1 MKRAKLVVMATPPT
15 DDLPTYTVD
24 EYNALEAFSNIK
36 HDYVD
41 GVIRARCADT
51 IEQYV
56 AMEEFSNVKHEF
68 LDGQALAMGG
78 GTYEHS
84 RLAVGLILQ
93 LGVQLKGR
101 GCYVFTS
108 DARVHATEAEFIAY
122 PDVTVCCGKPR
133 DGGADP
139 LAMLNPT
146 VIIEILSHSTEKYDR
161 RTKFE
166 RYKLIESFEE
176 YVLVSQG
183 TPQIEVRRRTDGW
196 AEVGVFR
203 AGDLVKLTSINCQ
216 ISVDELYE
224 DALTV

>member
-1 MKRAKLVVMATPPT
+1 VKRAKLRPMDSPPSY
-15 DDLPTYTVD
+15 DLPTYTIE
-24 EYNALEAFSNIK
+24 EYNALEAFSNVK

-41 GVIRARCADT
+41 GVIRARCET

-68 LDGQALAMGG
+68 LEGQALAMGG

-84 RLAVGLILQ
+84 RLAAGLIIQ
-93 LGVQLKGR
+93 LGIQLQGR

-108 DARVHATEAEFIAY
+108 DARVHVPAGELIAY

-133 DGGADP
+133 DGSEDP
-139 LAMLNPT
+139 LAMVNPT
-146 VIIEILSHSTEKYDR
+146 VIIEILSRSTEKYDR

-166 RYKLIESFEE
+166 RYKLIESCQE

-183 TPQIEVRRRTDGW
+183 QQQIEVLRRSDGW
-196 AEVGVFR
+196 GDAEVFR
-203 AGDLVKLTSINCQ
+203 AGGRAKLSSINCE
-216 ISVDELYE
+216 IDV
-224 DALTV
+224 DALYQNALSI